1 MDIHVFS
8 ASLLTMHTPNNLHSI
23 TYQNVV
29 EMNKKNCILN
39 VYFAFLNKEMFF
51 YGRESYMPKVNKLED
66 LINLPKK
73 RTHQLFFTT
82 MLSACIVKL
91 IAATEK
97 IEIQSH
103 MVLYFLKTN
112 RKDAVP
118 PRTSKK
124 VIEHAYSEL

>member
-1 MDIHVFS
+1 
-8 ASLLTMHTPNNLHSI
+8 
-23 TYQNVV
+23 
-29 EMNKKNCILN
+29 
-39 VYFAFLNKEMFF
+39 MFF

-66 LINLPKK
+66 LINLQKK

-97 IEIQSH
+97 IEIQSR
-103 MVLYFLKTN
+103 MVLYFLKTT
-112 RKDAVP
+112 RKDAFP

-124 VIEHAYSEL
+124 VIEHAYSEQ

>member
-1 MDIHVFS
+1 MFS
-8 ASLLTMHTPNNLHSI
+8 
-23 TYQNVV
+23 
-29 EMNKKNCILN
+29 
-39 VYFAFLNKEMFF
+39 

-118 PRTSKK
+118 PSTSKK
-124 VIEHAYSEL
+124 VIEHAYSER

>member
-1 MDIHVFS
+1 
-8 ASLLTMHTPNNLHSI
+8 
-23 TYQNVV
+23 
-29 EMNKKNCILN
+29 MNKEI
-39 VYFAFLNKEMFF
+39 FF

-118 PRTSKK
+118 PRTLKK
-124 VIEHAYSEL
+124 VIEHAYSEQ